1 MNVSQIMSQ
10 NVQFCRPADNLETA
24 AGIMWN
30 HDLGCLP
37 VLSSTNEIVGM
48 ITDRDICMACY
59 TQGLPPR
66 NIRVSSV
73 MSQAVYSCRPD
84 ETINDVVE
92 KLSSYQVR
100 RLPVLE
106 SDGKLV
112 GMVSLQD
119 LAREAEREIGLKKQE
134 ISAADVINTLA
145 AICQPREVSVMS
157 HH

>member
-1 MNVSQIMSQ
+1 MNVSKIMSQ
-10 NVQFCRPADNLETA
+10 NVQSCRPGDNLETA

-37 VLSSTNEIVGM
+37 VLNAAHEIVGM

-66 NIRVSSV
+66 NIRVSAA
-73 MSQAVYSCRPD
+73 MSQAVFSCRPD
-84 ETINDVVE
+84 ETVNDVAE
-92 KLSSYQVR
+92 KLSSHQVR

-106 SDGKLV
+106 SDGKMV
-112 GMVSLQD
+112 GIVSLHD

-134 ISAADVINTLA
+134 ISVADVVNTLA
-145 AICQPREVSVMS
+145 LICQPREVPVMS
-157 HH
+157 H

>member
-1 MNVSQIMSQ
+1 MNVSKIMSQ
-10 NVQFCRPADNLETA
+10 NVQSCRQEDNLETA

-37 VLSSTNEIVGM
+37 VLNAANEIVGM

-73 MSQAVYSCRPD
+73 MSQAVFSCRPD
-84 ETINDVVE
+84 ETVSDVAE
-92 KLSSYQVR
+92 KLSSHQVR

-112 GMVSLQD
+112 GMVSLHD
-119 LAREAEREIGLKKQE
+119 LAREAERQIGSKKQE
-134 ISAADVINTLA
+134 ISTADIVITLA
-145 AICQPREVSVMS
+145 AICLPRETPVMS
-157 HH
+157 H